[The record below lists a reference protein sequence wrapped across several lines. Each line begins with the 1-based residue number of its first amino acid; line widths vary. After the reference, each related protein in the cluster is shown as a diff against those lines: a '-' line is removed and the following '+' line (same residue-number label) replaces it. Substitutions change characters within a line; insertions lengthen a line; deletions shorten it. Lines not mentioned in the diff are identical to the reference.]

1 MTPENNL
8 YRLGKLVG
16 LGREEID
23 EIIQT
28 VPVSDE
34 QLNDSK
40 MSSLQYPMDVY
51 LPGTLY
57 GTVSIN
63 DFQ

>member
-1 MTPENNL
+1 MTPENKL

-34 QLNDSK
+34 QLNDST

-51 LPGTLY
+51 GPGTLY

>member
-1 MTPENNL
+1 MTPENKL
-8 YRLGKLVG
+8 YRLGKIVG

-23 EIIQT
+23 EIIQK

-34 QLNDSK
+34 QLNDST

-51 LPGTLY
+51 MPGTLY